1 MGVKI
6 TAGMVV
12 GAVHRIDAEE
22 VTRAMRNM
30 TNQRAN
36 WPFGV
41 VLKSSRLIGTLS
53 EFFDWDFRS
62 CLGVSN
68 QRNGC

>member
-22 VTRAMRNM
+22 VTRAMTNM

-36 WPFGV
+36 WPFEV
-41 VLKSSRLIGTLS
+41 ILRLGTLS
-53 EFFDWDFRS
+53 EFFDWDFS
-62 CLGVSN
+62 ILFVGK
-68 QRNGC
+68 

>member
-22 VTRAMRNM
+22 VTRAMINM

-36 WPFGV
+36 WPFEV

-53 EFFDWDFRS
+53 EFFDWDFS
-62 CLGVSN
+62 ILFEGSN

>member
-22 VTRAMRNM
+22 VTRAMTNM

-36 WPFGV
+36 WPFEFI
-41 VLKSSRLIGTLS
+41 LRLGTLS
-53 EFFDWDFRS
+53 EFFDWDFS
-62 CLGVSN
+62 ILFEGK
-68 QRNGC
+68 

>member
-22 VTRAMRNM
+22 VTRVMTNM

-36 WPFGV
+36 WPFEV
-41 VLKSSRLIGTLS
+41 ILRLGTLS
-53 EFFDWDFRS
+53 EFFDWDFS
-62 CLGVSN
+62 ILFEGK
-68 QRNGC
+68 